1 MCGAVRTGTLIWLI
15 NSFLTIV
22 FDLLFIISIFGQTLK
37 IVRKR
42 EVDCFRKNKS
52 LTDRFASQTCSLEST
67 DKR

>member
-42 EVDCFRKNKS
+42 EVDCFRKKQKFNGQVC
-52 LTDRFASQTCSLEST
+52 LPNLQFGEYG
-67 DKR
+67 